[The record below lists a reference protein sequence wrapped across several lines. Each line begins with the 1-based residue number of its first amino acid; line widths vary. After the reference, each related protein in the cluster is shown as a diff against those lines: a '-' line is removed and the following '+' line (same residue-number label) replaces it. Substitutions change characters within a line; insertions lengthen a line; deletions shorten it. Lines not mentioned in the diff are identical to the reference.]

1 MKHNTP
7 GLFNSVVCLL
17 LAALLLC
24 ANSIIIGAQQLD
36 GLASAR
42 DAGAPSRRAGTP
54 PRPAAAAP
62 AAARTRKRIVPVRVS
77 DTADGSRVTIA
88 SDATLDDYSAYRAA
102 GRFYVLIPG
111 AETTQ
116 PPGEI
121 RGESKGES
129 KARGFTRARLER
141 RQDDVLLSFE
151 LRADAPPPRVSQKFN
166 RLEIV
171 FTAQDAA
178 QKPEAAALAPAQ
190 TDEQAQLRE
199 LLRRVEELEGQVRE
213 LRANAVAADTRTPD
227 AAAAAVTPP
236 ATTPPAT
243 TAEAVTQEAEQAQ
256 QAILG
261 EHEHEGGT
269 SGPRLK
275 IQGFADVNLRA
286 SNQKGATNAFSLG
299 QLDLFIT
306 SQLSEKFSVVS
317 ELIMEAKRDNSFEFE
332 IHRLLLRY
340 ALNDFLNLSA
350 GRYHTGIGYYNTA
363 FHHGSYFATAANRPF
378 LFAFES
384 QGGLLPLHNV
394 GVSATGRIPSGSL
407 GLRYIAEVGN
417 GRAARSPSDRTVQTA
432 FDENNGKSYNLGL
445 NARPDW
451 LPGLQTGV
459 SFYHDNLTPVAL
471 PNVDQRIFAGHVIY
485 QSPRYE
491 WLNEA
496 VFIRH
501 QPEGAGSGATTYT
514 PGFYTQFA
522 RRFGKA
528 QPYFRYQYVNA
539 PARDLLFNNV
549 GRRSGP
555 SFGLRY
561 DLTDYAAFKAQYDRT
576 GRRALSTL
584 DELIMQLAF
593 TF

>member
-1 MKHNTP
+1 MKHHTP
-7 GLFNSVVCLL
+7 EFFNSVVCLS

-24 ANSIIIGAQQLD
+24 ANFNAVSAQQLD
-36 GLASAR
+36 RLASAR
-42 DAGAPSRRAGTP
+42 DAGKPPSGRAATP
-54 PRPAAAAP
+54 PGIAATPHAAV
-62 AAARTRKRIVPVRVS
+62 RTRKRIVPLRVS
-77 DTADGSRVTIA
+77 DTPDGSRVYVA
-88 SDATLDDYSAYRAA
+88 SDASLDDYSAYRAD
-102 GRFYVLIPG
+102 GRFYVLIPA
-111 AETTQ
+111 AETTET
-116 PPGEI
+116 PGDIAGEI
-121 RGESKGES
+121 KG
-129 KARGFTRARLER
+129 RGFTRARLER

-151 LRADAPPPRVSQKFN
+151 LQAGAAQPRVSQKFN

-171 FTAQDAA
+171 FTSQGAV
-178 QKPEAAALAPAQ
+178 QKPNAAAATAAAGQ
-190 TDEQAQLRE
+190 GDEQAQMRE

-213 LRANAVAADTRTPD
+213 LRANAAPSNSRTPD
-227 AAAAAVTPP
+227 TAGAAATAPTPAATVEA
-236 ATTPPAT
+236 AT
-243 TAEAVTQEAEQAQ
+243 EQEAEQA

-261 EHEHEGGT
+261 EHEHESGA

-286 SNQKGATNAFSLG
+286 SNQKGATSAFSLG

-432 FDENNGKSYNLGL
+432 FDENNGKSYNLGI

-451 LPGLQTGV
+451 LPGLQTGI
-459 SFYHDNLTPVAL
+459 SFYHDKLTPVSL
-471 PNVDQRIFAGHVIY
+471 PDIDQRIIAGHVVY

-501 QPEGAGSGATTYT
+501 KPRGANGATTYT

-539 PARDLLFNNV
+539 PARDLIFNNI

-561 DLTDYAAFKAQYDRT
+561 DLTDYAAFKAQYDHT
-576 GRRALSTL
+576 GRRNLSAL

>member
-1 MKHNTP
+1 MKHTHR
-7 GLFNSVVCLL
+7 LFNCVVCLS

-24 ANSIIIGAQQLD
+24 TNFNPSRAQQLD
-36 GLASAR
+36 RLASAR
-42 DAGAPSRRAGTP
+42 DAGTP
-54 PRPAAAAP
+54 ARPAPPAAP
-62 AAARTRKRIVPVRVS
+62 AVRARMRRIVPVRVS
-77 DTADGSRVTIA
+77 DTADGSRVTLA
-88 SDATLDDYSAYRAA
+88 SDASLDDYSAYRAG
-102 GRFYVLIPG
+102 GRFYVLIP
-111 AETTQ
+111 ATEATQ
-116 PPGEI
+116 PTPGEI
-121 RGESKGES
+121 KG
-129 KARGFTRARLER
+129 RGFTRARLEH
-141 RQDDVLLSFE
+141 RQNDVLLSFE
-151 LRADAPPPRVSQKFN
+151 LQAGAQPPRISQKFN

-171 FTAQDAA
+171 FTTQDTTQDAA
-178 QKPEAAALAPAQ
+178 QKPTAVVAAQ
-190 TDEQAQLRE
+190 GDEQAQLRE
-199 LLRRVEELEGQVRE
+199 LLRRIEDLEGQVRE
-213 LRANAVAADTRTPD
+213 LRTNAANNGQPPPANAAAPQ
-227 AAAAAVTPP
+227 V
-236 ATTPPAT
+236 ATTEAPA
-243 TAEAVTQEAEQAQ
+243 QESEQA

-261 EHEHEGGT
+261 EHEHETGAT
-269 SGPRLK
+269 GPRLK

-286 SNQKGATNAFSLG
+286 TNQKGTNNAFSLG

-317 ELIMEAKRDNSFEFE
+317 ELILEAKRDNSFEFE
-332 IHRLLLRY
+332 LHRLLLRY
-340 ALNDFLNLSA
+340 AMNDYLNLSA
-350 GRYHTGIGYYNTA
+350 GRYHSGIGYYNTA

-407 GLRYIAEVGN
+407 DLRYIAEVGN
-417 GRAARSPSDRTVQTA
+417 GRAARSPSDRSVQTA

-451 LPGLQTGV
+451 LPGLQTGI
-459 SFYHDNLTPVAL
+459 SFYRDKVTPLAA
-471 PNVDQRIFAGHVIY
+471 PNIDQKIIAGHIVY

-501 QPEGAGSGATTYT
+501 KPEGASRAPIYT

-528 QPYFRYQYVNA
+528 QPYLRYQYVNA
-539 PARDLLFNNV
+539 PARDPLFFAV
-549 GRRSGP
+549 GRRNGP

-561 DLTDYAAFKAQYDRT
+561 DLTNYAAFKAQYDRT
-576 GRRALSTL
+576 ERRGLTAL

>member
-1 MKHNTP
+1 MKQHTR
-7 GLFNSVVCLL
+7 GFFKSVVCLS
-17 LAALLLC
+17 LAVLLLC
-24 ANSIIIGAQQLD
+24 ADLVSVCAQQLD
-36 GLASAR
+36 HLAAAR
-42 DAGAPSRRAGTP
+42 DAGTPPSRL
-54 PRPAAAAP
+54 AAASP
-62 AAARTRKRIVPVRVS
+62 TAAARPRRRLVPVRVS
-77 DTADGSRVTIA
+77 DTADGSRVTLA
-88 SDATLDDYSAYRAA
+88 SDASLDDYSAYRAG
-102 GRFYVLIPG
+102 GRFYVLIPR
-111 AETTQ
+111 AETTE

-121 RGESKGES
+121 GGEIGGGSGGISGAVKG
-129 KARGFTRARLER
+129 RGFTRARLER
-141 RQDDVLLSFE
+141 RQEGVLLSFE
-151 LRADAPPPRVSQKFN
+151 LQAGAPPPRVSQKFN

-171 FTAQDAA
+171 FTAQQDAA
-178 QKPEAAALAPAQ
+178 QQPTPAASPAAAQ
-190 TDEQAQLRE
+190 QGDEQAQLRE

-213 LRANAVAADTRTPD
+213 LRAGAVANNSRTPD
-227 AAAAAVTPP
+227 AAVAATAPAPP
-236 ATTPPAT
+236 ATTD
-243 TAEAVTQEAEQAQ
+243 EAAAQEVEQAQ
-256 QAILG
+256 AVLG
-261 EHEHEGGT
+261 EHEHEAGA

-275 IQGFADVNLRA
+275 IQGFADVNFRA
-286 SNQKGATNAFSLG
+286 TNQRGATNAFSLG

-317 ELIMEAKRDNSFEFE
+317 ELILDARRDNSFEFE

-340 ALNDFLNLSA
+340 AMNDFLNLSA

-417 GRAARSPSDRTVQTA
+417 GRAARSPSDRAVQTA

-445 NARPDW
+445 SARPDW

-459 SFYHDNLTPVAL
+459 SFYHDKLTPTAL
-471 PNVDQRIFAGHVIY
+471 PDIDQRIIAGHVIY

-496 VFIRH
+496 LFIRH
-501 QPEGAGSGATTYT
+501 KPQGANSAATYT

-522 RRFGKA
+522 RRFGRT

-539 PARDLLFNNV
+539 PARDLLFNNI
-549 GRRSGP
+549 GRRNGP

-561 DLTDYAAFKAQYDRT
+561 DLTNYAAFKAQYDRT
-576 GRRALSTL
+576 GRRSLSAL

>member
-1 MKHNTP
+1 
-7 GLFNSVVCLL
+7 
-17 LAALLLC
+17 
-24 ANSIIIGAQQLD
+24 
-36 GLASAR
+36 
-42 DAGAPSRRAGTP
+42 
-54 PRPAAAAP
+54 
-62 AAARTRKRIVPVRVS
+62 
-77 DTADGSRVTIA
+77 
-88 SDATLDDYSAYRAA
+88 
-102 GRFYVLIPG
+102 
-111 AETTQ
+111 
-116 PPGEI
+116 
-121 RGESKGES
+121 
-129 KARGFTRARLER
+129 
-141 RQDDVLLSFE
+141 
-151 LRADAPPPRVSQKFN
+151 
-166 RLEIV
+166 
-171 FTAQDAA
+171 
-178 QKPEAAALAPAQ
+178 
-190 TDEQAQLRE
+190 
-199 LLRRVEELEGQVRE
+199 LEGQVRE
-213 LRANAVAADTRTPD
+213 LRANAASAASSQPPTT
-227 AAAAAVTPP
+227 AAAAAAPP
-236 ATTPPAT
+236 QAAAAETT
-243 TAEAVTQEAEQAQ
+243 TQEEQAV
-256 QAILG
+256 LSG
-261 EHEHEGGT
+261 HDHET
-269 SGPRLK
+269 RTIGPRLQ

-286 SNQKGATNAFSLG
+286 TNQQGATNAFSLG

-340 ALNDFLNLSA
+340 AMNDYLNLSA

-384 QGGLLPLHNV
+384 QGGILPLHNV
-394 GVSATGRIPSGSL
+394 GVSATGRIPSGAL
-407 GLRYIAEVGN
+407 GLRYLAEVGN
-417 GRAARSPSDRTVQTA
+417 GRASRSPTDRAVQSS

-445 NARPDW
+445 IARPDW

-459 SFYHDNLTPVAL
+459 SFYQDNLTPENT
-471 PNVDQRIFAGHVIY
+471 PNIDQRIMAGHVIY

-501 QPEGAGSGATTYT
+501 KPEGAGGGVTYT

-539 PARDLLFNNV
+539 SVRDPLFFDI
-549 GRRSGP
+549 GRRNGP

-561 DLTDYAAFKAQYDRT
+561 DVTNYAAFKAQYDRT
-576 GRRALSTL
+576 ERRRLSAL

>member
-1 MKHNTP
+1 MKHTP
-7 GLFNSVVCLL
+7 KFFGSVVRLSL
-17 LAALLLC
+17 VALLLLC
-24 ANSIIIGAQQLD
+24 PVATTRAQNLER
-36 GLASAR
+36 LAATG
-42 DAGAPSRRAGTP
+42 DGAPQSYLAATPHTTAATARARPRR
-54 PRPAAAAP
+54 
-62 AAARTRKRIVPVRVS
+62 RIVPVRVS
-77 DTADGSRVTIA
+77 ETPEGSRVVVS
-88 SDATLDDYSAYRAA
+88 SDASLEDYSTYLAD
-102 GRFYVLIPG
+102 GRFYVLIPH
-111 AETTQ
+111 ADATDLS
-116 PPGEI
+116 GEI
-121 RGESKGES
+121 RGRNFQ
-129 KARGFTRARLER
+129 AARLER
-141 RQDDVLLSFE
+141 RADGLLLSFGLHVRTHE
-151 LRADAPPPRVSQKFN
+151 PRVTQKFN
-166 RLEIV
+166 RLEIA
-171 FTAQDAA
+171 FPTAAQDAT
-178 QKPEAAALAPAQ
+178 QKPTAAATVSAQ
-190 TDEQAQLRE
+190 GEQEQLQQ
-199 LLRRVEELEGQVRE
+199 LLKRIEDLEVQVRE
-213 LRANAVAADTRTPD
+213 LRANAAAANTQPPAVAPATTEPQVSE
-227 AAAAAVTPP
+227 AEAAAV
-236 ATTPPAT
+236 
-243 TAEAVTQEAEQAQ
+243 QEAEAQAV
-256 QAILG
+256 IG
-261 EHEHEGGT
+261 SHEHESGAG
-269 SGPRLK
+269 GPRLK
-275 IQGFADVNLRA
+275 IQGFADINLRV
-286 SNQKGATNAFSLG
+286 SNGRGTTNAFSLG

-340 ALNDFLNLSA
+340 AMNDYLNLSA

-384 QGGLLPLHNV
+384 QGGVLPLHNV
-394 GVSATGRIPSGSL
+394 GVSATGRVPSGKL

-417 GRAARSPSDRTVQTA
+417 GRSARSAADRSVQTA

-459 SFYHDNLTPVAL
+459 SFYQDRLTPLSA
-471 PNVDQRIFAGHVIY
+471 PNIDQRILAGHIIY

-501 QPEGAGSGATTYT
+501 KPVGAGVAGVATYT

-528 QPYFRYQYVNA
+528 QPYFRYQYINA
-539 PARDLLFNNV
+539 LARDLLFSDI
-549 GRRSGP
+549 GRRNGP

-561 DLTDYAAFKAQYDRT
+561 DVTNYAAFKAQYDRT
-576 GRRALSTL
+576 ERRGLSAL